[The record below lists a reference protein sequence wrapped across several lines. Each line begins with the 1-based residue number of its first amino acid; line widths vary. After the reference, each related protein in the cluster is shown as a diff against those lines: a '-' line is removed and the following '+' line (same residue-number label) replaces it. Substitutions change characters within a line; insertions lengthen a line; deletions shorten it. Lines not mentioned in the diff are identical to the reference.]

1 MNELTAIVLVIF
13 AVTLIG
19 GGFAAAEIA
28 LVSLR
33 EGQIK
38 QMRERGDRSSV
49 LLQRLVD
56 DPNRFLATV
65 QVGVTLAGFLSAGYG
80 ASRLVPLMAPQLE
93 AWGIPA
99 AEQVAFI
106 TVTIAIAYV
115 SLVFAEL
122 VPKRL
127 ALQRAEGV
135 ALALVRPINAVS
147 VIFRPFIWLLSRSTN
162 IVVRM
167 LGADPNVGRGSITGE
182 ELRGMLAAHQE
193 LSDDERALID
203 DIFGAGERELREVMV
218 PRTEVAFLDANLPV
232 FKAARMVSE
241 APHSR
246 YPVVRGSHDDIVG
259 FAHVRDILDPSV
271 VERSIRVGQLV
282 RPVAMFPGTKR
293 VIPALMSMRS
303 TGHHLAIVVDEYGGT
318 AGIVTLEDL
327 MEELIGDIRD
337 EYDVEEVESRQLL
350 GEDMEVDGLLNLE
363 DFEDETGVTLPE
375 GPYETVAGYLVATL
389 GRLPDIGDT
398 VLVNQAQLVVSELDG
413 RRISRVTV
421 LRTLV
426 PD

>member
-1 MNELTAIVLVIF
+1 MNELTAIALVIF

-80 ASRLVPLMAPQLE
+80 ASRIVPLLAPQLD
-93 AWGIPA
+93 AWGLPA

-106 TVTIAIAYV
+106 TVTIVIAYV

-135 ALALVRPINAVS
+135 ALALVGPINAVS
-147 VIFRPFIWLLSRSTN
+147 VVFRPFIWMLSHSTN

-218 PRTEVAFLDANLPV
+218 PRTEVAFLDASLPV

-389 GRLPDIGDT
+389 GRLPEIGDT

>member
-80 ASRLVPLMAPQLE
+80 ASRIVPLMAPQLE
-93 AWGIPA
+93 EWGIPA

-106 TVTIAIAYV
+106 TVTIVIAYV

-135 ALALVRPINAVS
+135 ALALVRPINGVS

-218 PRTEVAFLDANLPV
+218 PRTEVAFLDASLPV

-389 GRLPDIGDT
+389 GRLPEIGDT

>member
-38 QMRERGDRSSV
+38 RMRERGDRASV

-80 ASRLVPLMAPQLE
+80 ASRLVPLLAPQLD
-93 AWGIPA
+93 AWGMPA

-106 TVTIAIAYV
+106 VITIVIAYV

-135 ALALVRPINAVS
+135 ALALVRPVNAVS
-147 VIFRPFIWLLSRSTN
+147 VVFRPFVWLLSHSTN
-162 IVVRM
+162 VVVRM
-167 LGADPNVGRGSITGE
+167 LGADPNVGRGSISGE
-182 ELRGMLAAHQE
+182 ELRGMLASHQE

-218 PRTEVAFLDANLPV
+218 PRTEVAFLDASLAV
-232 FKAARMVSE
+232 FKAAKIVAE

-259 FAHVRDILDPSV
+259 FVHVRDILDPSV

-363 DFEDETGVTLPE
+363 DFEEETGVTLPE
-375 GPYETVAGYLVATL
+375 GPYETVAGYFVAVL
-389 GRLPDIGDT
+389 GRLPEIGDT
-398 VLVNQAQLVVSELDG
+398 VLVDRAQLVVSDLDG

-426 PD
+426 SD

>member
-1 MNELTAIVLVIF
+1 MNELTATLLVIF

-38 QMRERGDRSSV
+38 RMRERGDRASM

-80 ASRLVPLMAPQLE
+80 ASRIVPLLTPRLDD
-93 AWGIPA
+93 WGLPA

-106 TVTIAIAYV
+106 VVTIVIAYV

-147 VIFRPFIWLLSRSTN
+147 VIFRPFIWLLSHSTN
-162 IVVRM
+162 VVVRM
-167 LGADPNVGRGSITGE
+167 LGADPNVGRGTISGE

-193 LSDDERALID
+193 LSDDERTLID

-218 PRTEVAFLDANLPV
+218 PRTEVAFLDASLPV

-363 DFEDETGVTLPE
+363 DFEEETGVTLPE

-389 GRLPDIGDT
+389 GRMPDIGDT
-398 VLVNQAQLVVSELDG
+398 VLVDKAQLVVSDLDG

-426 PD
+426 SD

>member
-1 MNELTAIVLVIF
+1 MNELTAIALVIF

-80 ASRLVPLMAPQLE
+80 ASRIVPLLAPQLA
-93 AWGIPA
+93 AWGVPA

-106 TVTIAIAYV
+106 TVTIVIAYV

-135 ALALVRPINAVS
+135 ALALVGPINAVS
-147 VIFRPFIWLLSRSTN
+147 VVFRPFIWMLSHSTN

-218 PRTEVAFLDANLPV
+218 PRTEVAFLDASLPV

-389 GRLPDIGDT
+389 GRLPEIGDT